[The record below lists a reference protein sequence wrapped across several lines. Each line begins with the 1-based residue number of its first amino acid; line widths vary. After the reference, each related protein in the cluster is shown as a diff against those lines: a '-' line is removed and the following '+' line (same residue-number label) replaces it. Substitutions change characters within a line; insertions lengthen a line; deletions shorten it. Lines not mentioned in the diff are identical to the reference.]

1 MSQVNMEP
9 IKLAGAKL
17 EPHHH
22 VCAFFHS
29 QDEEFQVMLPFIKEG
44 IERGE
49 KAFHIVDPNLRHQ
62 HRHRLENAGLDTDT
76 LEQRKQLEIRN
87 WEHAYLRRDGN
98 FFQDD
103 MLSLIQEVLNGGK
116 EEGFP
121 LTRLIAH
128 MEWSREDRQG
138 VEDLIEYE
146 SRLNDV
152 LPQFDD
158 PVICVYDLARFSAG
172 MVLDILRVHP
182 MAIIGGILQENPF
195 YVPPNKFLAEL
206 KTRRS

>member
-1 MSQVNMEP
+1 MLEENLVP
-9 IKLAGAKL
+9 IRLAGKNL
-17 EPHHH
+17 EPYHH

-49 KAFHIVDPNLRHQ
+49 KAFHIVDPNLRHH
-62 HRHRLENAGLDTDT
+62 HRHRLINAGLDADA

-87 WEHAYLRRDGN
+87 WEQAYLRSGGN
-98 FFQDD
+98 FDQHD
-103 MLSLIQEVLNGGK
+103 MLNLIQEVLKGGK
-116 EEGFP
+116 QEGFP

-128 MEWSREDRQG
+128 MEWSSKDQPG

-158 PVICVYDLARFSAG
+158 PVICVYDLAQFSAG
-172 MVLDILRVHP
+172 MILDILRVHP
-182 MAIIGGILQENPF
+182 MTIIGGILQENPF
-195 YVPPNKFLAEL
+195 YVPPDIFLTEL
-206 KTRRS
+206 KARRS